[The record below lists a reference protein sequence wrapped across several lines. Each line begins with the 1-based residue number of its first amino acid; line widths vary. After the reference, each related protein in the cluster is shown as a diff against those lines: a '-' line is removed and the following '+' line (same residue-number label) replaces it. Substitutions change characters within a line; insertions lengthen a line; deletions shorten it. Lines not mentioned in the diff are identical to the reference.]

1 MEVQRK
7 LEVIQKLNDTYV
19 NGKESG
25 ILGDQAKI
33 AIRSVMNDMTSQL
46 MRTYPEWFKD
56 KEDT

>member
-7 LEVIQKLNDTYV
+7 LEVIQKLNDIYV